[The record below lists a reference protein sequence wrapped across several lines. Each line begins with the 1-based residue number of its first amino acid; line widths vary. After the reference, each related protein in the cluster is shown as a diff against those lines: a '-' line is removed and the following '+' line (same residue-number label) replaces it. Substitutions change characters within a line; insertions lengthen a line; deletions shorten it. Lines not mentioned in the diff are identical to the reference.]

1 MFICKNIIDVGHYY
15 RILFTW
21 KGGHV
26 YKGEPPTAIQYCF
39 LVFALLFVVE
49 FIQEYYP
56 GIKFINHKNVAVR
69 YSAYAGL
76 LTLLLTI
83 GVFNGSQFVYFQF

>member
-1 MFICKNIIDVGHYY
+1 MLYY
-15 RILFTW
+15 KRVFTLQ
-21 KGGHV
+21 GGHL

-39 LVFALLFVVE
+39 LVLALLFVVE

-56 GIKFINHKNVAVR
+56 NIKFISNKNVVLR
-69 YSAYAGL
+69 YTAYTGL